1 MVPAAKRQVCMICG
15 KPSAKT
21 ICEACAE
28 KVRGE
33 ALEKKKKEDKVK
45 E

>member
-1 MVPAAKRQVCMICG
+1 MPPAKRQVCMICG

-33 ALEKKKKEDKVK
+33 ALGKKKKEDKGK